1 MKIHDRCYDCL
12 LSRIEYE
19 CRLSTSDE
27 RKIGDVLAGC
37 RSLLDARRGV
47 TQGASPVASAAHH
60 LAYEILGD
68 PDPYRR
74 IKETSTREA
83 INACR
88 AVRRTLSTFRD
99 HALASVIANTF
110 DYGVLSHRVTDDFR
124 TFFDVEFRKGFLV
137 DDTARMADL
146 ARDSGIVYFTDNAG
160 EIIFD
165 RLFIEYLSATGS
177 HVTVAVKGA
186 PILNDATLEDAERA
200 GLNRVASVTHTGS
213 GDIGVNL
220 KKIPPDLRD
229 AIDRCSLIIAKGMA
243 NYEALTEYTGLPP
256 TAYLMAVKCPTI
268 AESVGVPEGS
278 LVALLDK

>member
-19 CRLSTSDE
+19 CRLSTCDE
-27 RKIGDVLAGC
+27 GKIGHVLSGC
-37 RSLLDARRGV
+37 RALLDTYRGSPHP
-47 TQGASPVASAAHH
+47 ASLVASAAHH
-60 LAYEILGD
+60 RAYEILGD

-74 IKETSTREA
+74 IKEASTLEA
-83 INACR
+83 IRACQ
-88 AVRRTLSTFRD
+88 AVRQTLSSFRD
-99 HALASVIANTF
+99 YALASVIANTF

-124 TFFDVEFRKGFLV
+124 TFFDHEFRKGFFI
-137 DDTARMADL
+137 DDTGRMADL
-146 ARDSGIVYFTDNAG
+146 AREVVYFTDNAG

-165 RLFIEYLSATGS
+165 RLFIEHLTVTGS

-186 PILNDATLEDAERA
+186 PILNDATMDDAKRA
-200 GLNRVASVTHTGS
+200 GLHRIASVTHTGS

-220 KKIPPDLRD
+220 GKIPPDLQK

-243 NYEALTEYTGLPP
+243 NYEALPEYGGLPP

-268 AESVGVPEGS
+268 SESIGVPEGS
-278 LVALLDK
+278 LVAILEE

>member
-19 CRLSTSDE
+19 CRLSTPDE
-27 RKIGDVLAGC
+27 EKIGNVLSGC
-37 RSLLDARRGV
+37 RALLDSYRGSPHP
-47 TQGASPVASAAHH
+47 ASLVASAAHH
-60 LAYEILGD
+60 RAYGILCD

-74 IKETSTREA
+74 IKEASTREA
-83 INACR
+83 IRACQ
-88 AVRRTLSTFRD
+88 AVRQTLSGFRD
-99 HALASVIANTF
+99 YALASVIANTF

-124 TFFDVEFRKGFLV
+124 TFFDHEFRKGFSI
-137 DDTARMADL
+137 DDTGRMEGRARE
-146 ARDSGIVYFTDNAG
+146 IVYFTDNAG

-165 RLFIEYLSATGS
+165 RLFIEHLSATGS

-186 PILNDATLEDAERA
+186 PILNDATLEDAEKA
-200 GLNRVASVTHTGS
+200 GLHRVASVTHTGS

-220 KKIPPDLRD
+220 GKIPPDLRE
-229 AIDRCSLIIAKGMA
+229 ALDRCSLIIAKGMA
-243 NYEALTEYTGLPP
+243 NYEALTEYGGLPP

-278 LVALLDK
+278 LVALLED